1 MKSLTYSSSP
11 MRQRANSL
19 SREGTLCA
27 GDTHIWLNGS
37 AICSC
42 GQKWQ
47 RTYRLRGGW
56 GENILILAGE
66 ARQASV
72 SRGLAWLLDT
82 MLHIREIIRS
92 VRRQEK

>member
-1 MKSLTYSSSP
+1 MDNRLY
-11 MRQRANSL
+11 
-19 SREGTLCA
+19 CA

-66 ARQASV
+66 AGQASV
-72 SRGLAWLLDT
+72 SRGLAWGLDKVVF
-82 MLHIREIIRS
+82 IYYWIAGIFCQKE
-92 VRRQEK
+92 RRF